1 MKHTGILLTLVAAL
15 LFVACRTDNTS
26 IQLLDQAEAMMNEA
40 PDTALA
46 LLDSIDSHRLGR
58 ADNARYALL
67 RSQALDKNFIDIT
80 NDSLISIAV
89 DYYAHSHNEPYKMLA
104 HYYYGRI
111 LFNAG
116 DYAHSIIELLKAE
129 KVAIDNESY
138 FYLGLIYRL
147 FNYIYSDIY
156 FNTGEIEFARK
167 SHEAFSKTDYIAH
180 ADYALLELAQ
190 SFYNNRDFS
199 RCDSI
204 ITHLIKSQTILE
216 DKNLCYLTYML
227 KSNLLINNKQYNEAL
242 ALISQL
248 EKTYGELFTAIDY
261 IDLSTCY
268 IAQNDTVNANKYAHK
283 AAQIDSMEVWGLY
296 LINKKM
302 GKNAVALNFLEKEVD
317 LQNKLIQNL
326 SSQTVLSEVDEY
338 KEQELIAANRRSKN
352 ILHTFIFAS
361 ILLIF
366 GVILAAIIRIKI
378 VNADIEKSIALT
390 HNLKNTL
397 FVKDKYIEALQSD
410 VNELFSGQFEMLN
423 KLCAIYYEGND
434 EKKNIY
440 TTYSSI
446 KSTIKNISSDKQTI
460 SQLEMLANKH
470 LNNIMTNFRSNY
482 PNLSDDDNQLFL
494 YLVMGFSPQAISIIL
509 NIDIKKVY
517 NRKSSLK
524 RKVCNVTDKDI
535 TQFAPLFGK

>member
-26 IQLLDQAEAMMNEA
+26 IQLLNQAEAMMNAA

-129 KVAIDNESY
+129 KVAISLDDMY
-138 FYLGLIYRL
+138 RLGLIYSDISNIYDNIYWGEGAIEYAQKSFEAYSKTNL
-147 FNYIYSDIY
+147 DIHLMYSLLNLGIKFFNYYDYDASEEI
-156 FNTGEIEFARK
+156 FNTLL
-167 SHEAFSKTDYIAH
+167 SK
-180 ADYALLELAQ
+180 AL
-190 SFYNNRDFS
+190 
-199 RCDSI
+199 
-204 ITHLIKSQTILE
+204 
-216 DKNLCYLTYML
+216 
-227 KSNLLINNKQYNEAL
+227 
-242 ALISQL
+242 
-248 EKTYGELFTAIDY
+248 
-261 IDLSTCY
+261 
-268 IAQNDTVNANKYAHK
+268 AQNDSTMCVEALTMLASTHWAQKDYDKTIDTYEKAIEYDSERNIISAPHYSRLSCAYTLTGMPDDALKSAHIASQK
-283 AAQIDSMEVWGLY
+283 DTSEVWGLY
-296 LINKKM
+296 LYNEKYGNPKE
-302 GKNAVALNFLEKEVD
+302 ALHYLNIVVSQ
-317 LQNKLIQNL
+317 QNEIL
-326 SSQTVLSEVDEY
+326 D
-338 KEQELIAANRRSKN
+338 N
-352 ILHTFIFAS
+352 ITTQS
-361 ILLIF
+361 ILKSVENYNLMEEKLYKQTHLYERALLI
-366 GVILAAIIRIKI
+366 IIIITIIIAAIIRIKI

-440 TTYSSI
+440 TTYNSI

-482 PNLSDDDNQLFL
+482 PNLSNDDNQLFL

-535 TQFAPLFGK
+535 TQFAPFFGK

>member
-26 IQLLDQAEAMMNEA
+26 IQLLDQAETLMNAA

-129 KVAIDNESY
+129 KIATETDDN
-138 FYLGLIYRL
+138 FQLGLISHNISNIYDNIYWGEGAIEYAQKSYDAYSQTQYHRHCYYSL
-147 FNYIYSDIY
+147 LHLGIKHFNYYNYTESEKL
-156 FNTGEIEFARK
+156 F
-167 SHEAFSKTDYIAH
+167 KT
-180 ADYALLELAQ
+180 LLTQVQEQ
-190 SFYNNRDFS
+190 ND
-199 RCDSI
+199 
-204 ITHLIKSQTILE
+204 TILCIE
-216 DKNLCYLTYML
+216 TLTQLASTYWAV
-227 KSNLLINNKQYNEAL
+227 NNYNKAITAYNEAIKL
-242 ALISQL
+242 NLDKDIIGAAQYSRLSSSYIMTDQL
-248 EKTYGELFTAIDY
+248 EKGL
-261 IDLSTCY
+261 
-268 IAQNDTVNANKYAHK
+268 KYANIAYEK
-283 AAQIDSMEVWGLY
+283 DTAEVWGLY
-296 LINKKM
+296 LYNEKCGNIKE
-302 GKNAVALNFLEKEVD
+302 ALHYLQKEILTQNEILDNITTQSVLKSVENYNLMEEK
-317 LQNKLIQNL
+317 L
-326 SSQTVLSEVDEY
+326 Y
-338 KEQELIAANRRSKN
+338 KQSYRYERA
-352 ILHTFIFAS
+352 
-361 ILLIF
+361 LLI
-366 GVILAAIIRIKI
+366 IIIITIIIAAIIRIKI

-440 TTYSSI
+440 TTYNSI

-482 PNLSDDDNQLFL
+482 PNLSNDDNQLFL

-535 TQFAPLFGK
+535 TQFAPFFGK